1 MFDAVGIPFWI
12 FCLLVIFAIIG
23 FLDRIF
29 APSVRWFFRRRLNS
43 AIDELNSR
51 LDTRIQPFKLTRKQS
66 LVDQLMYDPL
76 VIEAAEEEAKRDGI
90 PLSVIMSKAE
100 RYAREIIPSFSPMA
114 YFGIGTRF
122 SKWVSEFLYRVRLG
136 FVDDEKF
143 KLIDPNASVVFV
155 MNHRSNMD
163 YILVTYL
170 ASSRTTLSYA
180 VGEWARIWGLQNLIR
195 AMGAY
200 FIRRSSRNELYRR
213 VLSRYVSMA
222 TREGVT
228 QAVFPEGGLT
238 RDGKLMP
245 PKLGLLSYM
254 LSDFQ
259 PEKSRDIVFVPVGI
273 NYDRALEDRILTSKS
288 EAEYTGR
295 DFRVSISAS
304 IGFIFNML
312 KRRLQGTLYRLGYAC
327 VSFGN
332 PISLKTWLEENQQ
345 SMSSHKP
352 EERNATIEA
361 LGNELITQVGNVVPA
376 LPVSLVATVF
386 VQNPEKE
393 LNELELK
400 SEVSSLV
407 DTLEKSGHHVHVPR
421 ADLDYAVSTGLRML
435 VMRHMVLQSDDGVLR
450 ANEKENILLRYYANS
465 IAHLLDNCRIGKG

>member
-1 MFDAVGIPFWI
+1 MFETVGIPFWL
-12 FCLLVIFAIIG
+12 FCLLVAFSVIT

-29 APSVRWFFRRRLNS
+29 APGVRWFFRRRLNS
-43 AIDELNSR
+43 AIDELNNR

-76 VIEAAEEEAKRDGI
+76 VIAAAEEQAKNDGVPI
-90 PLSVIMSKAE
+90 SVVMQKAE
-100 RYAREIIPSFSPMA
+100 RYAREIIPSFSPLA

-136 FVDDEKF
+136 YVDDEKF
-143 KLIDPNASVVFV
+143 KQINQDAAVVFV

-180 VGEWARIWGLQNLIR
+180 VGEWARIWGVQNLIR

-238 RDGKLMP
+238 RDGKLMQ

-254 LSDFQ
+254 LSDYQ
-259 PEKSRDIVFVPVGI
+259 PESSRDIVFVPVGI
-273 NYDRALEDRILTSKS
+273 NYDRALEDRILTSKI
-288 EAEYTGR
+288 EAGTSGR
-295 DFRVSISAS
+295 DFSVSISTS
-304 IGFIFNML
+304 IGFVFTML
-312 KRRLQGTLYRLGYAC
+312 KRRLQGTLYRMGYAC

-332 PISLKTWLEENQQ
+332 PMSLKDWLQENNQNLETTDI
-345 SMSSHKP
+345 SK
-352 EERNATIEA
+352 RNITIEK
-361 LGNELITQVGNVVPA
+361 LGEELIAQVGNVVPA
-376 LPVSLVATVF
+376 LPVSLVSTVF
-386 VQNPEKE
+386 VENPEKE
-393 LNELELK
+393 YNELELK
-400 SEVSSLV
+400 SEVSALV
-407 DTLEKSGHHVHVPR
+407 DHLEQSGHHVHIPR
-421 ADLDYAVSTGLRML
+421 ADLDYAVGTGLRML
-435 VMRHMVLQSDDGVLR
+435 VMRHMVIQNDDGILVANQDENVL
-450 ANEKENILLRYYANS
+450 LSYYANS
-465 IAHLLDNCRIGKG
+465 IAHLLDNRRIRK

>member
-1 MFDAVGIPFWI
+1 MFETVGIPFWL
-12 FCLLVIFAIIG
+12 FCLLVAFSVIT

-29 APSVRWFFRRRLNS
+29 APGVRWFFRRRLNS
-43 AIDELNSR
+43 AIDELNNR

-76 VIEAAEEEAKRDGI
+76 VIAAAEEQAKNDGVPI
-90 PLSVIMSKAE
+90 SVVMQKAE
-100 RYAREIIPSFSPMA
+100 RYAREIIPSFSPLA

-136 FVDDEKF
+136 YVDDEKF
-143 KLIDPNASVVFV
+143 KQINQDAAVVFV

-180 VGEWARIWGLQNLIR
+180 VGEWARIWGVQNLIR

-238 RDGKLMP
+238 RDGKLMQ

-254 LSDFQ
+254 LSDYQ
-259 PEKSRDIVFVPVGI
+259 PESSRDIVFVPVGI
-273 NYDRALEDRILTSKS
+273 NYDRALEDRILTSKI
-288 EAEYTGR
+288 EAGTSGR
-295 DFRVSISAS
+295 DFSVSISTS
-304 IGFIFNML
+304 IGFVFTML
-312 KRRLQGTLYRLGYAC
+312 KRRLQGTLYRMGYAC

-332 PISLKTWLEENQQ
+332 PMSLKDWLQENNQNLETTDI
-345 SMSSHKP
+345 SK
-352 EERNATIEA
+352 RNITIEK
-361 LGNELITQVGNVVPA
+361 LGEELIAQVGNVVPA
-376 LPVSLVATVF
+376 LPVSLVSTVF
-386 VQNPEKE
+386 VENPEKE
-393 LNELELK
+393 YNELELK
-400 SEVSSLV
+400 SEVSALV
-407 DTLEKSGHHVHVPR
+407 DHLEQSGHHVHIPR
-421 ADLDYAVSTGLRML
+421 ADLDYAVGTGLRML
-435 VMRHMVLQSDDGVLR
+435 IMRHMVIQNDDGILVANQDENVL
-450 ANEKENILLRYYANS
+450 LSYYANS
-465 IAHLLDNCRIGKG
+465 IAHLLDNRRIRK

>member
-1 MFDAVGIPFWI
+1 MFDPIGIPFWI
-12 FCLLVIFAIIG
+12 FCLLVLFSVIA

-43 AIDELNSR
+43 AIDELNTR

-66 LVDQLMYDPL
+66 LVDQLMYDTH
-76 VIEAAEEEAKRDGI
+76 VIAAAEEEAQRTGEPI
-90 PLSVIMSKAE
+90 SVVMAKAE
-100 RYAREIIPSFSPMA
+100 RYAREIVPSFSPLA

-136 FVDDEKF
+136 FVDDEQFRK
-143 KLIDPNASVVFV
+143 IDPNASVVFV

-163 YILVTYL
+163 YVLVTYL

-180 VGEWARIWGLQNLIR
+180 VGEWARIWGVQSLIR

-200 FIRRSSRNELYRR
+200 FIRRSSRNDLYRR
-213 VLSRYVSMA
+213 VLARYVSMA

-238 RDGKLMP
+238 RDGALME

-259 PEKSRDIVFVPVGI
+259 PGTSRDIVFVPVGI
-273 NYDRALEDRILTSKS
+273 NYDRVLEDRILTSRQ
-288 EAEYTGR
+288 EAEHSGR
-295 DFRVSISAS
+295 DFSVSISAS
-304 IGFIFNML
+304 IGFVITMF

-332 PISLKTWLEENQQ
+332 PISLSSWLAENNR
-345 SMSSHKP
+345 SISSADADEK
-352 EERNATIEA
+352 NQTIAA
-361 LGNELITQVGNVVPA
+361 LGTELIGRVGAVIPA
-376 LPVSLVATVF
+376 LPVSLVASVF
-386 VQNPEKE
+386 VQNPAKSY
-393 LNELELK
+393 NELELK
-400 SEVSSLV
+400 SEVSKLV
-407 DTLEKSGHHVHVPR
+407 TKLEKSAHHVHIPR
-421 ADLDYAVSTGLRML
+421 TDLDYAIGTGLRML
-435 VMRHMVLQSDDGVLR
+435 LMRHMLVQGDDGVLKV
-450 ANEKENILLRYYANS
+450 NEEEMVLLKYYANS
-465 IAHLLDNCRIGKG
+465 IVHLLHNGRVSD